1 MFDVTKLMND
11 LARDRPVFHSE
22 ADFQHA
28 LAWHIHA
35 SGLDAGVRLEYR
47 PERSKR
53 KYVDLWLPKSRL
65 AVELKYR
72 TQKLTLESECE
83 CFDLRDQSARDIG
96 RYDFLKDIRRLEKLS
111 KLQCVQAGLAILL
124 TNDPLYWKSAP
135 NLKKTN
141 DDEFRIHD
149 HRNLRKKMAWSES
162 AALGTTAGRRQ
173 AIRLKG
179 SYVLQWQD
187 YADLGNGEN
196 RQFRYLAVQID
207 TGSHEELREPC

>member
-1 MFDVTKLMND
+1 MLDVTELMND

-35 SGLDAGVRLEYR
+35 KGLDAGVRLEYR

-53 KYVDLWLPKSRL
+53 KYVDLWLPKNRL

-72 TQKLTLESECE
+72 TQKLTLESEGE

-124 TNDPLYWKSAP
+124 TNDPLYWMPAP
-135 NLKKTN
+135 NLK
-141 DDEFRIHD
+141 
-149 HRNLRKKMAWSES
+149 
-162 AALGTTAGRRQ
+162 
-173 AIRLKG
+173 
-179 SYVLQWQD
+179 
-187 YADLGNGEN
+187 
-196 RQFRYLAVQID
+196 
-207 TGSHEELREPC
+207 